1 MMKTKDKKDKR
12 KRKILRKVKKSIRNQ
27 IVATGLCP
35 LVAMSTLVSIL
46 SLNGFNQMA
55 LANIIAI
62 ILFVSAIQLYY
73 VANII
78 VKPIRKTE
86 EYMMQIAEGN
96 LDVII
101 DKKVVARKDEIGS
114 MSVAVTVLRDRL
126 KNSFYD
132 IQNVSEKLLDSEET
146 LERMV
151 GEATVVSEDIESAVK
166 RIAMDAQLQNNN
178 MNEAFLHINE
188 IGTLIDNIVG
198 SMQHLEETSTRM
210 MQDGNQSR
218 EIMTELNHSNIRTNN
233 AIGRINKQVY
243 LTHAASVRIND
254 VIQMITAIAKQTVLL
269 ALNASIEA
277 ARAGEHGRGFS
288 IVAEEITKL
297 ANQSSQSAKEI
308 DEIIGE
314 LSKES
319 SKMLDIMKE
328 VLSDVEQQKGK
339 LVTTQEH
346 FNKVNHGIDD
356 SLHEIFEI
364 RGQTKTCEIAKV
376 KITKYIE
383 ELRATSEDS
392 VYTTANTRKSVTS
405 LNHNIGE
412 IDITATLL
420 KDYAETLNHQL
431 QYFEVK

>member
-1 MMKTKDKKDKR
+1 MKTKDKKDKR

-86 EYMMQIAEGN
+86 EYMMQIADGN

-101 DKKVVARKDEIGS
+101 DKKVMARKDEIGS

-126 KNSFYD
+126 KNSFFD

-188 IGTLIDNIVG
+188 IGKLIDNIVG
-198 SMQHLEETSTRM
+198 SIQHLEETSTRM

-364 RGQTKTCEIAKV
+364 REQTKTCEIAKV

>member
-1 MMKTKDKKDKR
+1 MKTKDKKDKQNR
-12 KRKILRKVKKSIRNQ
+12 KKLKKVKKSIRNQ

-62 ILFVSAIQLYY
+62 ILFVGAIQLYY

-86 EYMMQIAEGN
+86 EYMIQIADGN

-101 DKKVVARKDEIGS
+101 DKKVMERKDEIGS
-114 MSVAVTVLRDRL
+114 MSVAVTILRDRL
-126 KNSFYD
+126 KGSFLD
-132 IQNVSEKLLDSEET
+132 IQKVSEKLLSSEEI

-151 GEATVVSEDIESAVK
+151 GEATVVSEEIESAVH
-166 RIAMDAQLQNNN
+166 RIAKDAQTQNNN
-178 MNEAFLHINE
+178 MNDAFLHINE
-188 IGTLIDNIVG
+188 IGNLIDSIVG
-198 SMQHLEETSTRM
+198 NVQHLEETSSRM
-210 MQDGNQSR
+210 MQDGNQSL
-218 EIMTELNHSNIRTNN
+218 EIMTELSHSNNRTNS
-233 AIGRINKQVY
+233 AIGRINKQVH

-308 DEIIGE
+308 DEIIGG

-319 SKMLDIMKE
+319 SKMLDIMKD
-328 VLSDVEQQKGK
+328 VLSDVEQQKEK
-339 LVTTQEH
+339 LVATQEH
-346 FNKVNHGIDD
+346 FNKVTHGIDD
-356 SLHEIFEI
+356 SLNEILEI
-364 RGQTKTCEIAKV
+364 REQTKICGVAKV
-376 KITKYIE
+376 KVTKYIE
-383 ELRATSEDS
+383 ELRTISDDS
-392 VYTTANTRKSVTS
+392 VYTTANTQKSVTG

-412 IDITATLL
+412 IDSTATLL
-420 KDYAETLNHQL
+420 KDYAETLNHQVR
-431 QYFEVK
+431 YFSVK